1 MDKELENLFTRLSVK
16 LLDARFSRGD
26 KLLSASFTA
35 NRLLCARERE
45 EIKAA
50 IAVGV
55 PDCRLELKIEY
66 PNAAELLENDF
77 PRLSAYLA
85 EEWFAE
91 NPVLRPFFAE
101 AGWGYEEGVISA
113 HVQETFLHMPELHEY
128 VLQYENRAKSV
139 TGRELRLRLLGDVK
153 MKTHAKM
160 TEAKIR
166 AAQKYAAAANAPS
179 AAKQK
184 AAAPK
189 SGQTG
194 MGKAAGAA
202 AAIYGKS
209 APRRENCARMADIQ
223 ENAGNVTIAGS
234 ILSMEV
240 KERRDK
246 GLILQVVITDR
257 TGTLPVKVFL
267 SENEKAVADK
277 VAACK
282 KSGDYLLV
290 RGNYNMDTWL
300 KRMCVIARDMAIV
313 PAPRRMDTAQEKR
326 VELHLHTK
334 MSSMD
339 ALVEPAAAVKTA
351 AGWGH
356 KAVAITDHGVVQ
368 AFPAAISAA
377 NKLKKD
383 GKEIKVILGVEG
395 YLQADCSL
403 RPFAG
408 ESFASVCITSAKG
421 LELPCIFEI
430 TALRFTKEGIEE
442 SLRILVDPGMPLP
455 KELEEEAGLH
465 EEDFT
470 DALVLYDALVQIN
483 TFIQGAIPVMDRETA
498 FMLHAYGE
506 RLELPLQFD
515 FADPWRLHA
524 DLLREDAARAGG
536 SAMQKAE
543 AAAALMQELLGMLEQ
558 KHIADLP
565 LFPSHVQEKVKGKRS
580 SYHIILL
587 AKNHEGLMNLY
598 RLVSYAHLEHLKKVP
613 RIPRSLLCLYREGI
627 IVGGACEA
635 GEVFHAVLDEVPE
648 EKLLELASFYDY
660 MEIQPIGNNAF
671 LVREG
676 RVKDDNGLREL
687 NRRILELGD
696 KLGKMTVATG
706 DVHFLD
712 PEDSVYR
719 AVLMSARD
727 FKDAEQQAPLYF
739 KTTQE
744 MLEEFSYLG
753 EDRAK
758 EVVVENPGRI
768 ADMCEA
774 MPPFLSEKGTYAPT
788 FPGANDELR
797 GMAEKRAH
805 EIYGDPLPEV
815 VQKRLDKE
823 LNSIIG
829 NGYASLYL
837 MAQRLVW
844 KSNADGYLVGSRG
857 SVGSSFV
864 ATMAGIT
871 EVNPLQPH
879 YVCPNCKNSDFDI
892 DRNQYACGVDL
903 PDKDCPVCG
912 AKYLKLGYEIP
923 FETFLGFKGDKT
935 PDIDLN
941 FSGEYQPH
949 AHAYTEVMFGKG
961 HAFRAGTISGLQE
974 KTVYGYV
981 MKYCEQNGLSLSK
994 DEIDRLVAGCSGVKR
1009 TTGQHPGGIVI
1020 VPEENDIM
1028 EFTPIQYP
1036 ADKASAGTITTHFDF
1051 HAMDDRLVKLDIL
1064 GHVDPTA
1071 LRMLQ
1076 DITGLDPKDI
1086 PQDDPET
1093 MKLFSTQEPLG
1104 IDLAELECDVGSIAI
1119 PEFGTSFVR
1128 QMLMDTRPT
1137 TMEELVRIA
1146 GLSHGTDVWL
1156 GNAQDLVKSGRATLR
1171 EVICTRDDIMN
1182 YLILQGGDPSMSFKT
1197 MESVRKGRGLT
1208 PEMEEHMQ
1216 DLPIHDWFAASCK
1229 KIGYMFPRAHAA
1241 AYVMMAFR
1249 VAYYKVHYPLAFY
1262 AVYYQCRAAD
1272 AFDQAFAKGGAQQVL
1287 AHIKAL
1293 RKKGNDIDQKEA
1305 DLLVTLE
1312 VVYEMNL
1319 RGIELL
1325 DVDIYKSDAKRFLIE
1340 GNALRPPLCAVAG
1353 VGGNAAE
1360 GIAKAAGDVPYISI
1374 EDFQKRTKANSGVV
1388 AALREAGC
1396 LEGLPEKNQMS
1407 LF

>member
-1 MDKELENLFTRLSVK
+1 MDSKLESLFSRLDVR
-16 LLDARFSRGD
+16 LTDAQFSRGE
-26 KLLSASFTA
+26 
-35 NRLLCARERE
+35 NRLVASLCAQRLLRAE
-45 EIKAA
+45 EKAQIKKA
-50 IAVGV
+50 IMAGM
-55 PDCRLELKIEY
+55 PGCSLELSIDY
-66 PNAAELLENDF
+66 PGAAALLETDF
-77 PRLSAYLA
+77 PRLAGYLA
-85 EEWFAE
+85 EEWFDE
-91 NPVLRPFFAE
+91 HPILRPFFAQ
-101 AGWGYEEGVISA
+101 ADWKYNDGAISA
-113 HVQETFLHMPELHEY
+113 HVPEALLHVPELRDY
-128 VLQYENRAKSV
+128 LGRYEARAK
-139 TGRELRLRLLGDVK
+139 ELLDRPIRLSLIADVK
-153 MKTHAKM
+153 TKA
-160 TEAKIR
+160 R
-166 AAQKYAAAANAPS
+166 AAGESEPVAITGAQKKPEAAAAPVKS
-179 AAKQK
+179 ERAAKPSQAHRPK
-184 AAAPK
+184 AAP
-189 SGQTG
+189 
-194 MGKAAGAA
+194 AGSQ
-202 AAIYGKS
+202 IYGRT
-209 APRRENCARMADIQ
+209 APRPENCARMCDIQ
-223 ENAGNVTIAGS
+223 ENAGNVTIGGS
-234 ILSMEV
+234 ILSMEI

-257 TGTLPVKVFL
+257 SGTLPVKVFL
-267 SENEKAVADK
+267 AENEKAVAEK
-277 VAACK
+277 VEACK

-290 RGNYNMDTWL
+290 HGNYNMDTWL
-300 KRMCVIARDMAIV
+300 KRMCVIAREMAVI

-339 ALVEPAAAVKTA
+339 ALVDPATAVKTA
-351 AGWGH
+351 ANWGH

-368 AFPAAISAA
+368 AFPAAVSAA

-395 YLQADCSL
+395 YLQADCRL
-403 RPFAG
+403 CG
-408 ESFASVCITSAKG
+408 YEGKSFAAVCITSAKG

-430 TALRFTKEGIEE
+430 SAFRFTAEGTIQ
-442 SLRILVDPGMPLP
+442 SRRILVDPGMPLP
-455 KELEEEAGLH
+455 KALELEAGLR
-465 EEDFT
+465 ENDI
-470 DALVLYDALVQIN
+470 AGGCVLYDALREILS
-483 TFIQGAIPVMDRETA
+483 FIKDDIPVMDADTA
-498 FMLHAYGE
+498 FALRAYGE
-506 RLELPLQFD
+506 RLELPLRIF
-515 FADPWRLHA
+515 FADPARLHQ
-524 DLLREDAARAGG
+524 DLLRKEAPQTRG
-536 SAMQKAE
+536 SALERAEAE
-543 AAAALMQELLGMLEQ
+543 AALMRGMLAALRE
-558 KHIADLP
+558 KNIDKLP
-565 LFPSHVQEKVKGKRS
+565 LFPSFVQEKVKGKRS
-580 SYHIILL
+580 TYHIILL
-587 AKNHEGLMNLY
+587 AKNHDGLMNLY
-598 RLVSYAHLEHLKKVP
+598 RMVSYAHLEHLKKVP
-613 RIPRSLLCLYREGI
+613 RIPKSLLCLYRTGI

-635 GEVFHAVLDEVPE
+635 GEVFNAVLEEKPE
-648 EKLLELASFYDY
+648 EELLEIAGFYDY

-671 LVREG
+671 LVREE
-676 RVKDDNGLREL
+676 RVKDDEGLREL
-687 NRRILELGD
+687 NRRILALGD

-712 PEDSVYR
+712 PEDAVFR

-758 EVVVENPGRI
+758 EVVVDNPGSI
-768 ADMCEA
+768 ADLCEA

-805 EIYGDPLPEV
+805 EIYGEELPEV

-837 MAQRLVW
+837 MAQRLVR
-844 KSNADGYLVGSRG
+844 KSNDDGYLVGSRG

-879 YVCPNCKNSDFDI
+879 YVCPHCKHSDFDI

-903 PDKDCPVCG
+903 PDKDCPLCG
-912 AKYLKLGYEIP
+912 TKYIKLGYEIP

-941 FSGEYQPH
+941 FSGEYQPK

-981 MKYCEQNGLSLSK
+981 MKYCEQNNLSLSK
-994 DEIDRLVAGCSGVKR
+994 DEVDRLVMGCSGVKR

-1076 DITGLDPKDI
+1076 DITGLDPKEI

-1093 MKLFSTQEPLG
+1093 MRLFSTQAPLQ
-1104 IDLAELECDVGSIAI
+1104 IDLKELECDVGSIAI

-1156 GNAQDLVKSGRATLR
+1156 GNAQELVRGGKATLR

-1216 DLPIHDWFAASCK
+1216 KLPIHDWFAASCK

-1249 VAYYKVHYPLAFY
+1249 VAYYKMHYPLAFY
-1262 AVYYQCRAAD
+1262 AVYYQCRAGD
-1272 AFDQAFAKGGAQQVL
+1272 AFDQAYAKGGAQRVL
-1287 AHIKAL
+1287 GHIKAL
-1293 RKKGNDIDQKEA
+1293 KKKGNEIDQKEA

-1325 DVDIYKSDAKRFLIE
+1325 DVDIYKSDARRFLVE
-1340 GNALRPPLCAVAG
+1340 NNALRPPLCAVAG
-1353 VGGNAAE
+1353 VGENAAE
-1360 GIAKAAGDVPYISI
+1360 GVAQAANEGPYISI
-1374 EDFQKRTKANSGVV
+1374 EDFQKRTKANSGVI

-1396 LEGLPEKNQMS
+1396 LDGLPEKNQIS